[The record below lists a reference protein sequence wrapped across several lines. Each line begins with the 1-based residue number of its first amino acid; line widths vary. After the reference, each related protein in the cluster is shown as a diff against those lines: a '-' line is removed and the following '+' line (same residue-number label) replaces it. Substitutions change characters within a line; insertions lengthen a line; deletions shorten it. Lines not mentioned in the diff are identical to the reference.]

1 MKTIFDLG
9 MYDASDTIYYLEEGF
24 RVVAVEANPALVRR
38 AQVALDKYVA
48 SGQLAIVNAAIGPS
62 NEAIEVSICGDDL
75 GSSSIYRELVEA
87 RTPIG
92 KFTVQGITTHELFDR
107 FGVPYYLKIDVE
119 GADGLCVRA
128 LSSTTKPNYLSFE
141 VDDDLEELTDHLAS
155 IGFTKFK
162 LINQVTFRELTNRRN
177 LRDRTA
183 LKIVRMLGY
192 AEPQYVKRCGRLFKS
207 AHSSGPAP
215 WCSDGAWRSRD
226 ELLRKWE
233 RLHSLLQHN
242 VWFDLHAM

>member
-9 MYDASDTIYYLEEGF
+9 MYDASDTRYYLEEGF
-24 RVVAVEANPALVRR
+24 RVVAVEANPALARR
-38 AQVALDKYVA
+38 AQAALDDYVV
-48 SGQLAIVNAAIGPS
+48 SGQLAVVNAAIGPT
-62 NEAIEVSICGDDL
+62 NEAIEVSVCGDDL

-92 KFTVQGITTHELFDR
+92 KFTVPGITTHELFDR
-107 FGVPYYLKIDVE
+107 FGIPYYLKIDVE

-128 LSSTTKPNYLSFE
+128 LSRATKPNYLSFE
-141 VDDDLEELTDHLAS
+141 VDDDLEELIDHLAS

-162 LINQVTFRELTNRRN
+162 LINQVTFRELSNRYN
-177 LRDRTA
+177 FRDRAA

-192 AEPQYVKRCGRLFKS
+192 AEPQYVKRGGRLFKS

-215 WCSDGAWRSRD
+215 WCSDGAWRSQR
-226 ELLRKWE
+226 ELMRNWTEAKASNQVRGWY
-233 RLHSLLQHN
+233 
-242 VWFDLHAM
+242 DLHAL